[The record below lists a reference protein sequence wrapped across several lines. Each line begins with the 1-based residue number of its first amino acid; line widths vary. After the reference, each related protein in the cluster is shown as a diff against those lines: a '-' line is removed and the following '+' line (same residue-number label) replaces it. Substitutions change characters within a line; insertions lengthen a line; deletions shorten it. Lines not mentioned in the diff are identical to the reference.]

1 MVKDYSLC
9 SEFFSCDLIVYRNFE
24 CWNVSAL
31 LANDAKEKYAASS
44 MGGQAC
50 EICAG
55 TDVLD
60 LLLSLHLDVYAR
72 IGSRGGDWFLY

>member
-1 MVKDYSLC
+1 
-9 SEFFSCDLIVYRNFE
+9 
-24 CWNVSAL
+24 
-31 LANDAKEKYAASS
+31 

-60 LLLSLHLDVYAR
+60 LLLSLLLDAYAR
-72 IGSRGGDWFLY
+72 IESRGGGWFLY

>member
-1 MVKDYSLC
+1 
-9 SEFFSCDLIVYRNFE
+9 
-24 CWNVSAL
+24 
-31 LANDAKEKYAASS
+31 

-60 LLLSLHLDVYAR
+60 LLLSLLLDAYAR
-72 IGSRGGDWFLY
+72 IESRGGGWFFVLKYNPDTAYNVFIPI